1 MEVLSSVP
9 GEITQVVW
17 EEIPTG
23 WEKKLEWFYN
33 FDKVRSVLV
42 CFLKG
47 KCYLMTW
54 LPEEAWQVF
63 QLLYPSPEK

>member
-1 MEVLSSVP
+1 MERKMEVLSSVP

-47 KCYLMTW
+47 KCYLMT
-54 LPEEAWQVF
+54 
-63 QLLYPSPEK
+63 